1 MKIKKLPKW
10 IIVHSLTSLDYPDNN
25 EFAELLNSCGSMTE
39 QLKKLHYDFSVEL
52 LKTEISDNKISRY
65 TLLKLNNTPVIIAES
80 SCLITD
86 DIFFEIIKNADTT
99 PIGKYLFAKNSQ
111 IIRSN
116 VEITQI
122 KSHGITNAQ
131 IIQSFIL
138 KNFSPSQLFWL
149 RTSVFRH
156 SQQQMNLN
164 ETILPNIYKFI
175 N

>member
-1 MKIKKLPKW
+1 MHNLI
-10 IIVHSLTSLDYPDNN
+10 SLDYPDNN

-52 LKTEISDNKISRY
+52 LKTEIVDNKISRY
-65 TLLKLNNTPVIIAES
+65 TLLKLNNIPVIIAES
-80 SCLITD
+80 SCLISDTV
-86 DIFFEIIKNADTT
+86 FYEIIKNADTT
-99 PIGKYLFAKNSQ
+99 PIGKYLFAKNSH

-116 VEITQI
+116 VETTQI
-122 KSHGITNAQ
+122 KSSDITNSQ
-131 IIQSFIL
+131 IIQSFL
-138 KNFSPSQLFWL
+138 LNNFSPLQFFWL